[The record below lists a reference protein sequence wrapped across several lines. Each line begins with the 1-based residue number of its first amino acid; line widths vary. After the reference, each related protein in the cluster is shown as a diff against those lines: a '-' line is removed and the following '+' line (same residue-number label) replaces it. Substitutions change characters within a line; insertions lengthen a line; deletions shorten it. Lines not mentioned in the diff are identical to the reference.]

1 MKTRDRK
8 QTGYIYR
15 RGDWW
20 VLRYRVQVFEG
31 GNLRFIQRAQRLAP
45 VDADHKSKESVRHLA
60 EELLQPINDQRHLG
74 AMATALGNFVT
85 NIYLPHVKVQKR
97 ASTYNGYRNIWR
109 RYLGAQCSSWWLR
122 EVRTHDLQSLLR
134 VVAQEHNLSGTT
146 LRHVKALLSGIF
158 NHARQQGY
166 LDRANPVLGV
176 GIPKA
181 RPAGETYAYSLEE
194 VMHIIGTL
202 PQPAATIAATAAF
215 TGLRRSEIQ
224 GLLWENYNGKELRVT
239 RSVWLGIVDE
249 PKTTKSK
256 AAVPVIAP
264 LRRML
269 DTYRVACGS
278 PESGVMFANSAG
290 KPLCLNNLTNR
301 CIQPRLEF
309 CLQCGQSRAKH
320 EGEHLFDR
328 DGSRITW
335 HGWHAFRRGLA
346 SNLYRLGIPDKT
358 IQAILRHAALA
369 TTMNIYVKQVPEDSV
384 KAMKVLEDSV
394 RLIVLSNPAQP
405 QEG

>member
-1 MKTRDRK
+1 M
-8 QTGYIYR
+8 
-15 RGDWW
+15 
-20 VLRYRVQVFEG
+20 
-31 GNLRFIQRAQRLAP
+31 
-45 VDADHKSKESVRHLA
+45 SHLA
-60 EELLQPINDQRHLG
+60 EELLQPINDQRHMG
-74 AMATALGNFVT
+74 AVATALGNFVT
-85 NIYLPHVKVQKR
+85 NTYLPYVKDQKR

-109 RYLGAQCSSWWLR
+109 RYPVAQCSSWWLR

-134 VVAQEHNLSGTT
+134 VVAQEHNLGGTT

-194 VMHIIGTL
+194 VMHIIGAL

-215 TGLRRSEIQ
+215 TGLRRGEIQ
-224 GLLWENYNGKELRVT
+224 GLLWQDYDGKELRVS

-249 PKTTKSK
+249 PKTRKSK

-264 LRRML
+264 LRTML
-269 DTYRVACGS
+269 NAYRATCGS
-278 PESGVMFANSAG
+278 PEFGVMFANSVG
-290 KPLCLNNLTNR
+290 KPPCLNNLANR
-301 CIQPRLEF
+301 EIQPRLEF
-309 CLQCGQSRAKH
+309 CQLCGIARAEH
-320 EGEHLFDR
+320 GEEYEFDR

-346 SNLYRLGIPDKT
+346 TNLYRLGVPDKT
-358 IQAILRHAALA
+358 IQAILRHATLA
-369 TTMNIYVKQVPEDSV
+369 TTMNIYVKQMPEDSIKGM
-384 KAMKVLEDSV
+384 KALEDSV
-394 RLIVLSNPAQP
+394 RLIVPSSPADS
-405 QEG
+405 EER